1 MVEGNLILSIILMLI
16 ASAFFSGMEIAFV
29 SANKLRI
36 ELEKKQNTFV
46 SRLVTIFA
54 KNPSLFISTMLVG
67 NNIALVIYGISM
79 TKYIEP
85 IIRSYI
91 SSEIG
96 VLLVNT
102 VVSTFIILITA
113 EFLPKVLFK
122 LRPNTILNIFS
133 VPVFFFYVLFYPI
146 TRFTIWLS
154 RFFIS
159 NILNNDFREFDDSYV
174 FGKVD
179 LNNLIQEHSIDDKT
193 EEKDNEI
200 RLFRNALDFSDV
212 KLRECLI
219 PRTEIVAVS
228 LETSIEDLRTMFTE
242 SGFSR
247 ILVYEESIDNIIA
260 YVHSSVLFKKPKKVS
275 DCLSSLIVVPETMQA
290 QKLLKLFTKKHKSIA
305 LVVDEFGGTSG
316 VVTIE
321 DIMEEI
327 FGEIED
333 EHDNVLYVEK
343 QISETEFHLSG
354 RLEIDYVNE
363 KFKLDLPESEE
374 YETIAGWILYNYQDL
389 PTENQ
394 EIKIGSYLIRISKI
408 VDARIDLVYIT
419 RK

>member
-1 MVEGNLILSIILMLI
+1 MLI